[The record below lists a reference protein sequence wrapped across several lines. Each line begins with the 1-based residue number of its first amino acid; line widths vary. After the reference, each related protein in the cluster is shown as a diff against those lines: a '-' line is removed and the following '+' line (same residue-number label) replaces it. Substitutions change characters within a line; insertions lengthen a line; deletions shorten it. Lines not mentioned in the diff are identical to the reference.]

1 MPHIVIEYSRD
12 VEDQIKISDLMD
24 ATYKVGAASGVMKPE
39 DIKVRALAYEH
50 YQMAGPKDN
59 FVHTTIYLLEGRS
72 DEQKEGLSIAL
83 RSSQADLM
91 PDVISI
97 SIEIQDVN
105 DISYKK
111 RLLPSAP

>member
-1 MPHIVIEYSRD
+1 MPHFVIEYSHD
-12 VEDQIKISDLMD
+12 IEDQIKISDLMD
-24 ATYKVGAASGVMKPE
+24 ATYKVGAASGVMKTE

-50 YQMAGPKDN
+50 YQLAGPKDN

-83 RSSQADLM
+83 RSIQADLM

-97 SIEIQDVN
+97 SIDIRDMN
-105 DISYKK
+105 GISYKK
-111 RLLPSAP
+111 HLLPSPP